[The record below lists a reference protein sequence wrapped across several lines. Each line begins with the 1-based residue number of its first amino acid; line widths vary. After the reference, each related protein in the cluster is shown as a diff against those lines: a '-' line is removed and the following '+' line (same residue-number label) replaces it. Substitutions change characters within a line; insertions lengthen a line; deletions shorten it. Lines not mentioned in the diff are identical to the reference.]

1 MGGGLLMVWRFANM
15 DQPFTLPPQFYLA
28 HALVSSPPW
37 AAIAISWR
45 WEATGGVLFVLQ
57 SFYVFIV
64 GAMLH
69 LGVRVAGWAFYVV
82 LSPAL
87 LSECGGVWA
96 LAPGILFPLAV
107 GILFLATWRKSRT
120 SEIPQETA

>member
-1 MGGGLLMVWRFANM
+1 MFWGFANM
-15 DQPFTLPPQFYLA
+15 DQPTTLPPQFYLA
-28 HALVSSPPW
+28 HALMSLPPW

-45 WEATGGVLFVLQ
+45 WEAIGGVLFVLQ

-64 GAMLH
+64 GAMLY
-69 LGVRVAGWAFYVV
+69 LGVRVAGWAFYLV

-96 LAPGILFPLAV
+96 LALGILFPLAV
-107 GILFLATWRKSRT
+107 GILFLLSWRKSRT
-120 SEIPQETA
+120 SEPAQERA